1 MNTKTEPEYV
11 LGTGRDELERL
22 GLQHGLWSDAAHALW
37 KLARVGPGQSVLDV
51 GCGPGYASFDLAQLV
66 QASGRVV
73 GVDESPG
80 FVAHLNAEAHAR
92 GLSQLSARA
101 GDVHDL
107 AALDLAAGS
116 FDLAYARWVLCF
128 VARPEDVVRG
138 VARLL
143 RPGGRFAIHDYFNY
157 RAMTVAPR
165 RASYAKIVAA
175 TERTWRAHG
184 GDPDVVGRLPS
195 LLRDAGL
202 RVEHLSAHQRLAR
215 PGESLWHWVDSW
227 WRNFVPKLVQLEAI
241 SAEDA
246 REFFAD
252 WDALR
257 AESDFAVLPCVYE
270 IVAVR

>member
-1 MNTKTEPEYV
+1 MASQEPEYV
-11 LGTGRDELERL
+11 LGTGQDELERL
-22 GLQHGLWSDAAHALW
+22 GLQHRLWSDAAHAAW
-37 KLARVGPGQSVLDV
+37 KLARIGPGQSVLDV

-66 QASGRVV
+66 QGTGRVV
-73 GVDESPG
+73 GVDESPP
-80 FVAHLNAEAHAR
+80 FVAHVNEEARRR
-92 GLSQLSARA
+92 GLPQLTARA
-101 GDVHDL
+101 GDVQQL
-107 AALDLAAGS
+107 GALDLPPGS

-128 VARPEDVVRG
+128 VEHPEQVVEG

-143 RPGGRFAIHDYFNY
+143 KPGGRFAIHDYFNY

-165 RASYAKIVAA
+165 RASYAKIVEA

-184 GDPDVVGRLPS
+184 GDPDVVGRLLR

-202 RVEHLSAHQRLAR
+202 CVEHLVAHQRIAR
-215 PGESLWHWVDSW
+215 PGESMWHWVDSW
-227 WRNFVPKLVQLEAI
+227 WRNFVPKLLQMEAI
-241 SAEDA
+241 SADDA

-257 AESDFAVLPCVYE
+257 ADSDFALLPCVYE